1 MPRTFNENNAVRMI
15 HTPGS
20 HAASAH
26 YGEWVDMTGYRRC
39 TFIMSAGELDGD
51 MAVAAYRDSDG
62 AASDPEALS
71 GLSESFVN
79 GTDESRVGI
88 IEVREADLDADH
100 PYVTIAVT
108 PTAADGFACIAVLSE
123 PYEVPVS
130 NETTDGVA
138 FNVGE

>member
-15 HTPGS
+15 HTPATY
-20 HAASAH
+20 AAAAV
-26 YGEWVDMTGYRRC
+26 YGDWVSMVGYRRC
-39 TFIMSAGELDGD
+39 TFICLAGELDD
-51 MAVAAYRDSDG
+51 DIAIAAYQ
-62 AASDPEALS
+62 AADATGTDPEALS

-88 IEVREADLDADH
+88 IEVREADIDNDH
-100 PYVTIAVT
+100 PYVGVKVT
-108 PTAADGFACIAVLSE
+108 PAATDGFACIAVLSE

-130 NETTDGVA
+130 NATTDGVA